1 MHPLLATKG
10 RITLYLL
17 VWAALGGL
25 LGYLLT
31 ITGKLTGVEAGALS
45 LPLALFYAFVCLAP
59 WYMCRALP
67 LGPYQIP
74 KLVGND
80 VAAGVVAGL
89 FWIVLAKVLALV
101 LSRSFP
107 KLNERFSPQL
117 PLIFGMGVLLY
128 VLSVALHYVLFSVE
142 SSKEAETREQQAR
155 TLAREAEIKVL
166 EAQINPHFLFNSL
179 NSIAALATVDGVR
192 AREMCI
198 KLSDFL
204 RSTLSL
210 REKNNISLRDELA
223 LAKAY
228 LDVEQVR
235 FGSRLRVE
243 FETDS
248 DCNDCVVPPLFLQ
261 PLVENAVKHGIAGLV
276 DGGTIRLEAHCHDGW
291 LQIKIQNEFDPEA
304 PAARRHGLGLQNVR
318 NRLRT
323 LYDNQARINTTVNK
337 AVDTTASLN
346 RFLVEID
353 LPCGPR
359 QFWEG
364 SFRRLDA
371 LLEEKTF
378 KKKKVDA
385 GTDRGDQR

>member
-1 MHPLLATKG
+1 
-10 RITLYLL
+10 
-17 VWAALGGL
+17 LGGL

-31 ITGKLTGVEAGALS
+31 ITAKLAWVEAGILA

-67 LGPYQIP
+67 LGPSQIP
-74 KLVGND
+74 KLVGNHL
-80 VAAGVVAGL
+80 AAGVVAAL
-89 FWIVLAKVLALV
+89 FWIVLAKVVAMGLD
-101 LSRSFP
+101 RYYP
-107 KLNERFSPQL
+107 TLNERFSPQL
-117 PLIFGMGVLLY
+117 PLVFGMGVLLY
-128 VLSVALHYVLFSVE
+128 LLAVALHYVLFSVE
-142 SSKEAETREQQAR
+142 SSKEAETREQEAR
-155 TLAREAEIKVL
+155 TLAREAEIKAL

-210 REKNNISLRDELA
+210 RDKSSISFREELA

-235 FGSRLRVE
+235 FGARLRVE
-243 FETDS
+243 FQIDS
-248 DCNDCVVPPLFLQ
+248 GCNDYPVPPLFLQ

-276 DGGTIRLEAHCHDGW
+276 DGGTIRLEANCQDAR
-291 LQIKIQNEFDPEA
+291 LQVKIENEFDPEA

-318 NRLRT
+318 NRLRAV
-323 LYDNQARINTTVNK
+323 YGNQARIDTTVNT
-337 AVDTTASLN
+337 AGETTSSLN
-346 RFLVEID
+346 LFVVEVD
-353 LPCGPR
+353 LPSWAR

-364 SFRRLDA
+364 SLQRLDA
-371 LLEEKTF
+371 MLDERK
-378 KKKKVDA
+378 
-385 GTDRGDQR
+385 GR